1 LEDQNDG
8 YPVREQKEYQRM
20 NQPGITILGLG
31 PGDPLLLTRQAWEI
45 LESVPEIFLR
55 TRLHPTVVGF
65 PAGLRVHSFDQY
77 YEEGI
82 SFEEVYEKIVKK
94 VISLGKRDTG
104 VIYGVP
110 GHPFIAEATAP
121 EIARRAN
128 DEGIPITVVEGM
140 SFVESIFGLLELD
153 PFPHTVLVD
162 GLELAIAHHPPF
174 PPSVPAVIAQIHS
187 PGVASDVKLTLLAV
201 YPDNHQVQLVH
212 GAGTKYAKIETLD
225 LYQIDRSPDI
235 GLLTALYIPPL
246 GNGSSFEGFQEVIA
260 RLRGPDGCPWDRQQT
275 HLSLR
280 PFLLEE
286 TYEVLSALDDEDQE
300 ALQEE
305 LGDLLLQIVL
315 HSQIASEYGDFSM
328 VNVIQEIQ
336 DKLIRRHPHV
346 FGDLDIE
353 DQQMVL
359 ENWEKL
365 KSIER
370 NDDESEKNGI
380 LTGVSPALP
389 ALVQAETYQERVN
402 RVGFDWSNIQGV
414 FEKISEEII
423 EVQEAQSSEEYETEI
438 GDLLFAVV
446 NLARWFEIDAESAL
460 RRANTRFRNRF
471 EAIESEVKSR
481 GKDLTDLSLDELDE
495 LWNTVKRKGLEK

>member
-1 LEDQNDG
+1 
-8 YPVREQKEYQRM
+8 
-20 NQPGITILGLG
+20 
-31 PGDPLLLTRQAWEI
+31 
-45 LESVPEIFLR
+45 
-55 TRLHPTVVGF
+55 
-65 PAGLRVHSFDQY
+65 
-77 YEEGI
+77 
-82 SFEEVYEKIVKK
+82 
-94 VISLGKRDTG
+94 
-104 VIYGVP
+104 
-110 GHPFIAEATAP
+110 
-121 EIARRAN
+121 
-128 DEGIPITVVEGM
+128 
-140 SFVESIFGLLELD
+140 
-153 PFPHTVLVD
+153 
-162 GLELAIAHHPPF
+162 
-174 PPSVPAVIAQIHS
+174 
-187 PGVASDVKLTLLAV
+187 
-201 YPDNHQVQLVH
+201 
-212 GAGTKYAKIETLD
+212 
-225 LYQIDRSPDI
+225 
-235 GLLTALYIPPL
+235 
-246 GNGSSFEGFQEVIA
+246 VIA

-336 DKLIRRHPHV
+336 DKLVRRHPHV